1 MLKIECI
8 KGFKLEGYG
17 GSFPIMQ
24 GEVFE
29 LSKDSDY
36 DGMIFVALEG
46 ASLCPGMVVEFTED
60 QLCNNFMLVVGR

>member
-8 KGFKLEGYG
+8 KGFRLDG

-29 LSKDSDY
+29 LSKDSDV
-36 DGMIFVALEG
+36 DEMIFVAVEG
-46 ASLCPGMVVEFTED
+46 ASFCPGMEIEFTED
-60 QLCNNFMLVVGR
+60 LLCNNFKLIVGN

>member
-8 KGFKLEGYG
+8 KGFRIDG

-29 LSKDSDY
+29 LSKDSDINE
-36 DGMIFVALEG
+36 MIFVALEG
-46 ASLCPGMVVEFTED
+46 ASLNPGMEMEFEED

>member
-8 KGFKLEGYG
+8 KGFRIDG
-17 GSFPIMQ
+17 GSFTIMQ

-36 DGMIFVALEG
+36 DEMIFVALEG
-46 ASLCPGMVVEFTED
+46 ASLNPGMEMEFTED

>member
-8 KGFKLEGYG
+8 KGFRIDG

-29 LSKDSDY
+29 LSKNSDI
-36 DGMIFVALEG
+36 DEMIFIALVG
-46 ASLCPGMVVEFTED
+46 ASFFPGMEIEFTED
-60 QLCNNFMLVVGR
+60 QLVNNFKLIVGR